1 VKPETVFRA
10 AAACLVTMAVVL
22 TAIGVAWTQP
32 DKETPLDASL
42 ISVAV
47 IVESMEE
54 TRAQAVAL
62 PAGYLRIGCAWEG
75 LDPTLRDAY
84 KVLVADPLFSRW
96 VQVWRTEYWDGL
108 VACSKGDLPK
118 ASAHLTP
125 AFDAADKMVAIAGR
139 PQ

>member
-1 VKPETVFRA
+1 MKPETVFRA

-22 TAIGVAWTQP
+22 TAIGGAWTQP

-62 PAGYLRIGCAWEG
+62 PAGYLQIGCAWEG

-96 VQVWRTEYWDGL
+96 VQVWRGSYWQGL
-108 VACSKGDLPK
+108 TDCAKGDLPL
-118 ASAHLTP
+118 SNEGFVP
-125 AFDAADKMVAIAGR
+125 AFDAAAKMLAIAGR
-139 PQ
+139 AR